1 MKRNLLV
8 LVVFFV
14 GTIAIIAHPHLQKSI
29 DVKIGDVETKL
40 SFYTSPANPEH
51 VKNAEIGKF
60 STGSARL
67 SLAGNLTVGG
77 TTIPAGDYTVGAIRN
92 GERDWTMVLLPGK
105 LGYNDT
111 PDVSK
116 VIKLKSE
123 FSSSEGTAGHVDYN
137 ISPGHG
143 AMTGRAVLVWRYGSL
158 YLAGALSDAE

>member
-1 MKRNLLV
+1 MKRNLLF

>member
-1 MKRNLLV
+1 MKRNLLL

-40 SFYTSPANPEH
+40 SFYTSPANPDH
-51 VKNAEIGKF
+51 VKNAEVGKF
-60 STGSARL
+60 STGFARL
-67 SLAGNLTVGG
+67 SLAGSLTVGG
-77 TTIPAGDYTVGAIRN
+77 KTIPAGDYTVGAIRN
-92 GERDWTMVLLPGK
+92 GEKDWTMVLLPGK

-116 VIKLKSE
+116 VIRLKSE

>member
-1 MKRNLLV
+1 MKRNLLF

-60 STGSARL
+60 STGFARL